1 MRRNIYGKMISV
13 VMAMALC
20 VTSINV
26 SAVQSESEITKKNAL
41 MSDKQEIIE
50 NDDKSIDD
58 EGREKPVVIKEIKSM
73 RDENSNTYLMSNG
86 MKKTVYYSDNIR
98 FEEDGKLRNYNSEL
112 VSAESQ
118 DKKIISLA
126 KNISVKNSKNT
137 SM

>member
-26 SAVQSESEITKKNAL
+26 SAVQLESEITKKNAL

-86 MKKTVYYSDNIR
+86 MKK
-98 FEEDGKLRNYNSEL
+98 NSIL
-112 VSAESQ
+112 FRQ
-118 DKKIISLA
+118 HTL
-126 KNISVKNSKNT
+126 
-137 SM
+137 

>member
-1 MRRNIYGKMISV
+1 MTR
-13 VMAMALC
+13 
-20 VTSINV
+20 
-26 SAVQSESEITKKNAL
+26 AL
-41 MSDKQEIIE
+41 MMKVE
-50 NDDKSIDD
+50 K
-58 EGREKPVVIKEIKSM
+58 KPVVIKEIKSM

-126 KNISVKNSKNT
+126 KNISR
-137 SM
+137 